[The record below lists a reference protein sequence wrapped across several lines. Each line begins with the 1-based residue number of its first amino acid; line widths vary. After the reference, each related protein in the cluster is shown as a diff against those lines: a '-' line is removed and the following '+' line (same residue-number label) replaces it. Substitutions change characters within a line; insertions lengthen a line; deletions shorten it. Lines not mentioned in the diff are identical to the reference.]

1 MCRAFVD
8 HTPSPTE
15 VVFFARGL
23 RDPAHPAMARVEH
36 VRAVPPLMLKTTVQ
50 QSLASS
56 TSRSKSFLARLGVT
70 RASEEKKENPMNT
83 DVLTTRVADG
93 IAVITLGSARRIYF
107 DKEMGEALTEALDGF
122 AGDASVRVVVV
133 TGGAPGYFIRHF
145 SVAALIRLAEALR
158 ASGRE
163 WPENATY
170 NGGFFDKAM
179 ALCESMPKPVIAAI
193 SGTCLAGGF
202 EFALSCDLRIAEDG
216 DYLIGLPEANLG
228 LLPGAGGTQRLPR
241 TIGTPAALMHIL
253 LGEPLTPREAERK
266 GLVHE
271 TVSGKAIDRAMEIA
285 QRLSSH
291 TPESVAYIKRLVR
304 NATETPLAQGLA
316 LERNLFLKLCISEA
330 GLARM
335 RSY

>member
-1 MCRAFVD
+1 M
-8 HTPSPTE
+8 
-15 VVFFARGL
+15 
-23 RDPAHPAMARVEH
+23 
-36 VRAVPPLMLKTTVQ
+36 
-50 QSLASS
+50 
-56 TSRSKSFLARLGVT
+56 
-70 RASEEKKENPMNT
+70 PMNA
-83 DVLTTRVADG
+83 DVLSTRVIDG

-107 DKEMGEALTEALDGF
+107 DDEMGNALTEALDGF
-122 AGDASVRVVVV
+122 AGDANIRVVVV

-145 SVAALIRLAEALR
+145 SIAALINVAESLR
-158 ASGRE
+158 DSGRD

-170 NGGFFDKAM
+170 NSGFFDKAI
-179 ALCESMPKPVIAAI
+179 ALCESMSKPVIAAI

-253 LGEPLTPREAERK
+253 MGDPLNPREAERK

-271 TVSGKAIDRAMEIA
+271 TVGGKALDRAIEIA
-285 QRLSSH
+285 RRLSLH

-316 LERNLFLKLCISEA
+316 LERNLFLKLCISKPA
-330 GLARM
+330 LVRM
-335 RSY
+335 RSYEKENITSPSRSIVVRESS